1 MKKYIL
7 LIIILI
13 STMMFGIS
21 VFAAEPV
28 MSVQNNILT
37 VENAPKDST
46 LFVVSCQNGQIA
58 EVSMVKGEELIK
70 TDVSEQ
76 SKNADMIKAF
86 LWDFKTLKPLMQSK
100 TITAQAEKELILKID
115 SKTIPVIWEDNDSV
129 KELKKQAEKAE
140 INISMSNYG
149 GFEQVGHLGKAYP
162 SNDRRINAEK
172 GDIML
177 YSSNQIVVFYGK
189 NTWSYTKLG
198 KITLDPDEVTTLL
211 DNKGVTLTISVEQ
224 S

>member
-46 LFVVSCQNGQIA
+46 LFVVSYQNGQIA
-58 EVSMVKGEELIK
+58 EVSMVKSEELIK
-70 TDVSEQ
+70 TGVSEQ

-86 LWDFKTLKPLMQSK
+86 LWDFKTLKPLMQSE

-140 INISMSNYG
+140 INISMSKYG
-149 GFEQVGHLGKAYP
+149 GFEQVGHLGKTYP
-162 SNDRRINAEK
+162 SNDRRTNAEN

-198 KITLDPDEVTTLL
+198 KINLDSDEVTTLL

>member
-1 MKKYIL
+1 M
-7 LIIILI
+7 
-13 STMMFGIS
+13 
-21 VFAAEPV
+21 
-28 MSVQNNILT
+28 
-37 VENAPKDST
+37 
-46 LFVVSCQNGQIA
+46 
-58 EVSMVKGEELIK
+58 
-70 TDVSEQ
+70 
-76 SKNADMIKAF
+76 
-86 LWDFKTLKPLMQSK
+86 
-100 TITAQAEKELILKID
+100 ILKID

-140 INISMSNYG
+140 INISMSKYG

-162 SNDRRINAEK
+162 SNDRRINAEN

-198 KITLDPDEVTTLL
+198 KINLDSDEVTTLL